1 MGGVSGAAETS
12 LLITI
17 PSLSQI
23 TATKQTLVFVFVTQ
37 SCLTLCN
44 SMDYSLLGSS
54 VHEIFQA
61 EILEWVAI
69 SFLTKVLN
77 PGLPTL

>member
-44 SMDYSLLGSS
+44 SMDDSLLGSS

-61 EILEWVAI
+61 EILWWVA
-69 SFLTKVLN
+69 
-77 PGLPTL
+77 LPFSWGSL